1 MKKFLSMAILLASI
15 VLLASCDLN
24 GETSRTEQEQTE
36 QQGKLVS
43 EAQKQCGMPAL
54 VNFQERKMMKKV
66 IEQRDKADLVCYA
79 YLFSN
84 QTGRLIYIG
93 KCMGYGLPYSTQ
105 YTNPQR
111 VDLLTGGIAAIPQPD
126 PNGLYM
132 PSDAHGT
139 WLLMIKPDGDTTP
152 VYVEPDV
159 IVSPFKLQ

>member
-1 MKKFLSMAILLASI
+1 LKIYQA
-15 VLLASCDLN
+15 
-24 GETSRTEQEQTE
+24 ERQQTQ
-36 QQGKLVS
+36 QQGELAL

-66 IEQRDKADLVCYA
+66 IEQRDKANLVCYA

-84 QTGRLIYIG
+84 QTGKLIYIG

-111 VDLLTGGIAAIPQPD
+111 VDYNSSKTVTLPQPD

-139 WLLMIKPDGDTTP
+139 WLLMIKPNGDTTP